1 MGLKASIFINGSR
14 AQSLSG
20 NVGRAAVAEFSTAV
34 WLSWQD
40 RAKRHNAAQTKQS
53 SHFMQLNYEKKLMA
67 IWIKF

>member
-1 MGLKASIFINGSR
+1 
-14 AQSLSG
+14 
-20 NVGRAAVAEFSTAV
+20 
-34 WLSWQD
+34 LSWQD